1 MKAHALPSTE
11 AACAMMMV
19 SGENDAPSTG
29 AACAMMTMMAGENGA
44 PNMADGENADNMSW
58 AVRSV
63 TSGAATKKVV
73 CCTELWP

>member
-1 MKAHALPSTE
+1 
-11 AACAMMMV
+11 MMMV